1 MVALGFHVDHDS
13 GRRSRLYHRTGN
25 GRELTEMNDKAG
37 AQGKGSESGVI
48 KVVGS
53 TQLPQEF
60 ITIGK
65 TFEEAL
71 GRAVLRDDKQKNA
84 VILYKAQLE
93 MFDLED
99 EIQDLTNW
107 LNASAAVGGYNRLQ
121 AIMAHVGIVIPEA
134 AGVKLSKQGSKEFI
148 EAHRRQQYQNDR
160 ENQERTNKE

>member
-1 MVALGFHVDHDS
+1 
-13 GRRSRLYHRTGN
+13 
-25 GRELTEMNDKAG
+25 MNDKAG
-37 AQGKGSESGVI
+37 TQGKGSESGVI

-65 TFEEAL
+65 SFEEAL

-84 VILYKAQLE
+84 IILYKAQME
-93 MFDLED
+93 MFDLDVET
-99 EIQDLTNW
+99 QDLTNW

-134 AGVKLSKQGSKEFI
+134 AGVRLSKQGSKEFI
-148 EAHRRQQYQNDR
+148 EAHRRQQYQNGRDNDQR
-160 ENQERTNKE
+160 QEKQ